1 MPTSRFPEIS
11 DELLSAYID
20 HAVSEAERRLVEEA
34 VQQDASVAW
43 RLGTLTET
51 VRLLRSLP
59 LLAAPRSFVLTP
71 EQASQPVRLAAT
83 TEEASPPLPRW
94 KTWLEEWR
102 RFWQRGSPLWRGA
115 LAGSM
120 ALWLLTLVVPAFGL
134 PARSLHVSSP
144 PAGALAAPSAPE
156 QRTLAA
162 ESEALESEAIE
173 SEALESEAL
182 ESEALPQAPASAADL
197 GRAAAK
203 RAPLVAEPP
212 LAVRQDEEAQLFPG
226 WLAGVQGGLAGAVL
240 LSALGW
246 WRSRRSG

>member
-34 VQQDASVAW
+34 VQQDVRVAW

-51 VRLLRSLP
+51 VQLLRSLP
-59 LLAAPRSFVLTP
+59 LLTAPRSFVLTP
-71 EQASQPVRLAAT
+71 EQTSQPVRPAAT
-83 TEEASPPLPRW
+83 TEDASSHQPLPRW
-94 KTWLEEWR
+94 KSWLEGWR
-102 RFWQRGSPLWRGA
+102 RFWQGGSPLWRGA

-120 ALWLLTLVVPAFGL
+120 ALWLLTLVVPAFGF
-134 PARSLHVSSP
+134 PARSLHVASL
-144 PAGALAAPSAPE
+144 PAGELAAPSDPE

-162 ESEALESEAIE
+162 ESEAMLA
-173 SEALESEAL
+173 
-182 ESEALPQAPASAADL
+182 PQALDPAPDL

-203 RAPLVAEPP
+203 SAPLVAELPP
-212 LAVRQDEEAQLFPG
+212 ALLLDGEAQPFPG

-246 WRSRRSG
+246 WRSRRSA

>member
-83 TEEASPPLPRW
+83 TEEASPPRPRW

-134 PARSLHVSSP
+134 PARSLHVSPP

-156 QRTLAA
+156 QRTRAA
-162 ESEALESEAIE
+162 
-173 SEALESEAL
+173 ESEAL

>member
-162 ESEALESEAIE
+162 ESEAL
-173 SEALESEAL
+173 
-182 ESEALPQAPASAADL
+182 PQAPASAADL

>member
-162 ESEALESEAIE
+162 ESEALESEA
-173 SEALESEAL
+173 
-182 ESEALPQAPASAADL
+182 LPQAPASAADL

>member
-34 VQQDASVAW
+34 VQQDARVAW

-51 VRLLRSLP
+51 VQLLRSLP

-71 EQASQPVRLAAT
+71 EQASQPVRPAAT
-83 TEEASPPLPRW
+83 TEDASSHQPLPRW
-94 KTWLEEWR
+94 KSWLEGWR
-102 RFWQRGSPLWRGA
+102 RFWQGGSPLWRGA

-134 PARSLHVSSP
+134 PARSLHVASP
-144 PAGALAAPSAPE
+144 PAGELAAPSAPE

-162 ESEALESEAIE
+162 ESEAMLA
-173 SEALESEAL
+173 
-182 ESEALPQAPASAADL
+182 PQALDPAQDL
-197 GRAAAK
+197 GKAAAK
-203 RAPLVAEPP
+203 SAPLVAELPP
-212 LAVRQDEEAQLFPG
+212 ALLLDGEAQPFPG

-246 WRSRRSG
+246 WRSRRSA

>member
-162 ESEALESEAIE
+162 ESEALESEAL
-173 SEALESEAL
+173 S
-182 ESEALPQAPASAADL
+182 QAPASAADL

>member
-34 VQQDASVAW
+34 
-43 RLGTLTET
+43 

-102 RFWQRGSPLWRGA
+102 RVWQRGSPLWRGA

-162 ESEALESEAIE
+162 E

>member
-83 TEEASPPLPRW
+83 TEEASPPLPCW

-162 ESEALESEAIE
+162 ESEALESEA
-173 SEALESEAL
+173 
-182 ESEALPQAPASAADL
+182 LPQAPASAADL

-226 WLAGVQGGLAGAVL
+226 WLAGAVL

>member
-20 HAVSEAERRLVEEA
+20 HAVSEAEMRLVEEA
-34 VQQDASVAW
+34 ARQDASVAW

-51 VRLLRSLP
+51 VRLVRSLP

-71 EQASQPVRLAAT
+71 EQVSQPVRLAAT
-83 TEEASPPLPRW
+83 TEAAFPPLPRW

-134 PARSLHVSSP
+134 PARSLRVSSP

-162 ESEALESEAIE
+162 ESEAIEPEAI
-173 SEALESEAL
+173 
-182 ESEALPQAPASAADL
+182 PHAPAADL

-203 RAPLVAEPP
+203 SAPLVAEPS
-212 LAVRQDEEAQLFPG
+212 LAVRQDGEAQRFPG
-226 WLAGVQGGLAGAVL
+226 WLAGVQGGLAGAAL

>member
-162 ESEALESEAIE
+162 ESEALESEA
-173 SEALESEAL
+173 
-182 ESEALPQAPASAADL
+182 LPQAPASAADL

-212 LAVRQDEEAQLFPG
+212 PAVRQDEEAQLFPG

>member
-162 ESEALESEAIE
+162 ESEALESEA
-173 SEALESEAL
+173 
-182 ESEALPQAPASAADL
+182 LPQAPASAADL
-197 GRAAAK
+197 GRAADK

>member
-20 HAVSEAERRLVEEA
+20 HAVSEAEMRLVEEA
-34 VQQDASVAW
+34 ARQDASVAW

-51 VRLLRSLP
+51 VRLVRSLP

-71 EQASQPVRLAAT
+71 EQVSQPVRLAAT
-83 TEEASPPLPRW
+83 TEAAFPPLPRW

-134 PARSLHVSSP
+134 PARSLRVSSP

-162 ESEALESEAIE
+162 
-173 SEALESEAL
+173 ESEAL

-212 LAVRQDEEAQLFPG
+212 LAVRQDGEAQLFPG